1 MEKIVYVTAGLEATA
16 GELAEIAK
24 LNALVGPHYE
34 LHIVNGAKLV
44 EAEARSADYVAG
56 DFANAPPYDDGYTEI
71 DPDNLPD
78 HPAISANQVILR
90 DGDTLTLESAAG
102 TVSVAITN
110 NVATYTL
117 D

>member
-1 MEKIVYVTAGLEATA
+1 MEKIVYVTAGFEATEA
-16 GELAEIAK
+16 EQAEIDK

-34 LHIVNGAKLV
+34 LTIVNGNKLV
-44 EAEARSADYVAG
+44 ETEARAADYVAG
-56 DFANAPPYDDGYTEI
+56 DFANAPPYDDGYDEI
-71 DPDNLPD
+71 DPDDLPD
-78 HPAISANQVILR
+78 HPAISANQVIIR

-102 TVSVAITN
+102 TVSVSVTD